1 LFPYSHYRSTSIPA
15 DPEHTVKRSSQKKTF
30 IINKELD

>member
-1 LFPYSHYRSTSIPA
+1 
-15 DPEHTVKRSSQKKTF
+15 EHTVKRSSQKKTF

>member
-1 LFPYSHYRSTSIPA
+1 PA

>member
-1 LFPYSHYRSTSIPA
+1 STSIPA